1 MVTRIIICLACV
13 LLLLSSFR
21 SSSAENASIVTS
33 VQPWEQS
40 FTLTA
45 GKLSVR
51 VLIPP
56 VARSSEALLHLEL
69 LATPPGSI
77 EDTGVRISIVANQA
91 VTLTAS
97 PSFRVEG
104 IEQGADTRSFFMRL
118 TTRGN
123 NIAEKTFV
131 DLLPFRI
138 VTDAAP
144 SESVVT
150 LTGLRGPL
158 PLVSQIQYDFSLVA
172 SPLPVSNSASPR
184 SGSSSGPNV
193 TGTLYVANSLTGTIV
208 SFSLPLPPGT
218 GAPPNPA
225 NLISTPWVLSHGLVV
240 YDSAPVNSSGVPS
253 NETFVNATN
262 CTTSLTCSNTVFPA
276 VLAYPKGG
284 GTATQYQIAYGPI
297 ITGIVPGSNPCASP
311 GPPPQGFQ
319 CSCPDQATSTNP
331 NGEGGPL
338 VVSVNGTSDYICY
351 GPALYTT
358 YNGTTKPPDVSCLR
372 TVGLVKL

>member
-1 MVTRIIICLACV
+1 MSSMSMSRRIIMLKIRVSINVPLAAQLVVVERCQMVTRIIICLACV

-158 PLVSQIQYDFSLVA
+158 
-172 SPLPVSNSASPR
+172 R
-184 SGSSSGPNV
+184 S
-193 TGTLYVANSLTGTIV
+193 
-208 SFSLPLPPGT
+208 
-218 GAPPNPA
+218 
-225 NLISTPWVLSHGLVV
+225 
-240 YDSAPVNSSGVPS
+240 
-253 NETFVNATN
+253 
-262 CTTSLTCSNTVFPA
+262 
-276 VLAYPKGG
+276 
-284 GTATQYQIAYGPI
+284 
-297 ITGIVPGSNPCASP
+297 
-311 GPPPQGFQ
+311 
-319 CSCPDQATSTNP
+319 
-331 NGEGGPL
+331 
-338 VVSVNGTSDYICY
+338 
-351 GPALYTT
+351 
-358 YNGTTKPPDVSCLR
+358 
-372 TVGLVKL
+372 